1 MISIRK
7 LISVYQISR
16 RDSAY
21 KYESTGNAGI
31 KIGMYTEDSFHQLI
45 RSSNDIISN
54 NN

>member
-1 MISIRK
+1 MMSIRK
-7 LISVYQISR
+7 LIGIYQVSR
-16 RDSAY
+16 RDTVY
-21 KYESTGNAGI
+21 KYKSTGNAGI